1 MTRSITMEWR
11 RLRELIGDMHVV
23 HRIAWSLVA
32 TATASVGGLWGRG
45 GGSRVQSC
53 EFCCPV

>member
-1 MTRSITMEWR
+1 MTRSITMECR

-32 TATASVGGLWGRG
+32 TATATVGGLWGVEG
-45 GGSRVQSC
+45 GVP
-53 EFCCPV
+53 CPEL

>member
-1 MTRSITMEWR
+1 MPRSITMECR

-32 TATASVGGLWGRG
+32 TATATVGGLWGVEG
-45 GGSRVQSC
+45 GVP
-53 EFCCPV
+53 CPEL